1 MSAPSWAVPGREV
14 VCIYDDWDDSACRLL
29 GIRPPDRV
37 PMLNEVLRISDVL
50 MGEDVPSG
58 IAGVCY
64 LSFDG
69 IPPFLYCATAFKPV
83 ITIEDDMAAHFNAL
97 LDVRVEA

>member
-14 VCIYDDWDDSACRLL
+14 VCKADGWNVDALISL
-29 GIRPPDRV
+29 GVQPPDRV
-37 PMLNEVLRISDVL
+37 PMLNEVLRIRDAILVKMPGYEPAFCL
-50 MGEDVPSG
+50 AFEG
-58 IAGVCY
+58 
-64 LSFDG
+64 L
-69 IPPFLYCATAFKPV
+69 PPFYYPVDFFRPV